1 MKDIGSKII
10 ICNDIM
16 DENFYIKG
24 IIYIMLCYVYKLKF
38 VMIFLF
44 FLICFYNLYIYMYYI
59 FFQLKLL
66 FNSVELFIKVNDG
79 CCMNVKKKL

>member
-66 FNSVELFIKVNDG
+66 FNSVELFIEVNDG

>member
-44 FLICFYNLYIYMYYI
+44 
-59 FFQLKLL
+59 
-66 FNSVELFIKVNDG
+66 
-79 CCMNVKKKL
+79 